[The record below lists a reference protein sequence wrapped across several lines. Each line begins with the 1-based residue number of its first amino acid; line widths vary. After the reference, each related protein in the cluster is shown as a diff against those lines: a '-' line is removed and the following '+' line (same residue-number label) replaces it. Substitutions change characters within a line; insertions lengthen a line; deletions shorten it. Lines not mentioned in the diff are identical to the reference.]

1 MNVIDIYDVA
11 QSTWYKQ
18 ATSGPSPPIRVNP
31 CAAVAAAPDGTSF
44 NIYLYGGQNLIPYG
58 SQIQYS
64 DMWILTIPSFTWV
77 EVKMDGQSQP
87 PARAGHRCTMWDG
100 QLVVMGGYV
109 GKDISCDSPG
119 IYVFNASSLE
129 WTNHFSALTH
139 PKSGSG
145 SSSGSDSGDSS
156 KAESGSDSSIPG
168 SASAADSSVFQG
180 SYGYQVPAVL
190 QSIIGGSSAGG
201 ATVTQPAQG
210 SATAGPIA
218 TGKPPAFTVTAS
230 GTTVIQ
236 TAHSTATGSSSNSNS
251 KAANEVAKPKGGLI
265 AAGVIAGVA
274 GILAA
279 YLAFCTWLYRRQL
292 NKYKQHVAMAQRT
305 GYGSENGDAPWNSS
319 GEGSGAA
326 VRMSN
331 AGSAPPMLGPFGTA
345 IGGSGSAGRPSLGE
359 SSGGRSGLSTT
370 QDVTPLSAISGSG
383 SLPYGEHGAYGPYG
397 GPTMPQQAK
406 WGAYGRLDEEVEDT
420 AYMGAA
426 STVSGGS
433 TNSSMVDLLGGQE
446 PSFFSVV
453 LNPRR
458 TLRVVNS
465 D

>member
-1 MNVIDIYDVA
+1 MNIIDIYDIA

-18 ATSGPSPPIRVNP
+18 ATSGQSPPIRVNP

-44 NIYLYGGQNLIPYG
+44 NIYLYGGQNLIPFG

-87 PARAGHRCTMWDG
+87 PARAGHKCTMWDG

-119 IYVFNASSLE
+119 VYVFNASSLE
-129 WTNHFSALTH
+129 WTNNFSALAH
-139 PKSGSG
+139 PDSG
-145 SSSGSDSGDSS
+145 SSSGSTSGGSS
-156 KAESGSDSSIPG
+156 KAESGSGSSIPG
-168 SASAADSSVFQG
+168 SVSPADSSVLQG
-180 SYGYQVPAVL
+180 SYGYQVPALL

-201 ATVTQPAQG
+201 ATATQPARG

-218 TGKPPAFTVTAS
+218 TGKPPTFTVTAS

-236 TAHSTATGSSSNSNS
+236 TAHSTATAASSDSDS
-251 KAANEVAKPKGGLI
+251 KAAAEAPKRKDALI

-274 GILAA
+274 GVLAA

-292 NKYKQHVAMAQRT
+292 NKYKQHVALAQRT
-305 GYGSENGDAPWNSS
+305 GFGSENGDATWNAS
-319 GEGSGAA
+319 GEASGAA

-359 SSGGRSGLSTT
+359 SSGGHSGLSTT
-370 QDVTPLSAISGSG
+370 QDVTPLSAVSGTG
-383 SLPYGEHGAYGPYG
+383 SLPYGGNGGYG
-397 GPTMPQQAK
+397 GPMMPPQAK
-406 WGAYGRLDEEVEDT
+406 WGAYGRLDEEGDDT